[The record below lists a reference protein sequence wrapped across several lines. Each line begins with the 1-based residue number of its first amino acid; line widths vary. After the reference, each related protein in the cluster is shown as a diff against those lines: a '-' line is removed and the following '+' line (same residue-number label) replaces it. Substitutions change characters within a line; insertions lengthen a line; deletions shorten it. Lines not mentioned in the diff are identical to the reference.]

1 MQNKLQELTSKLY
14 AEGLSKGKKEAEDL
28 KAKAKIEAEEIIAK
42 AKDEYKEILKKANKD
57 AHDYKVKIENEV
69 RMVSRQTLATVKQNI
84 EEVIVTKA
92 VEKPVKEVLESKD
105 FLGSVIK
112 AAIEAFN
119 PSKGEAATLEILLPE
134 KMQAELD
141 SFLKSEINR
150 QLNSGVEVRF
160 DKKLQN
166 GFKIG
171 PKEGGYHISFTDKD
185 FQELLSQYLKPK
197 TREYLFSE

>member
-28 KAKAKIEAEEIIAK
+28 KAKAKTEAEEIIAR
-42 AKDEYKEILKKANKD
+42 AKEEYKEILEKAKKD
-57 AHDYKVKIENEV
+57 ANDYKVKIENEV
-69 RMVSRQTLATVKQNI
+69 KMVSRQTLATVKQHI
-84 EEVIVTKA
+84 EEVIVIKA
-92 VEKPVKEVLESKD
+92 VEKPVKDALESKE

-112 AAIEAFN
+112 TAIAAFN
-119 PSKGEAATLEILLPE
+119 PEKGEAPTLEILLPE
-134 KMQAELD
+134 KSKAELD
-141 SFLKSEINR
+141 SFIKNDIQK
-150 QLNSGVEVRF
+150 QLGAGVEIAF
-160 DKKLQN
+160 DKKVQT

-171 PKEGGYHISFTDKD
+171 PKAGGYHISFTDKD